1 MVTKVN
7 PSVVADQVFSGRR
20 LNINGDMRVA
30 QRGTKTSM
38 QSGYGGCDR
47 IRLLSNAL
55 GVYTLSQSD
64 TSPNNFGQSFKLTT
78 TTANTSPGVDAYA
91 MLQYKFEGHDLQSL
105 KWGTADAEQI
115 TVSFWV
121 YTNKTGTYNL
131 EMYAYDNT
139 SNYQANKQYTVS
151 ASNTWEKKVITFPSG
166 NNASIPDDNTAALN
180 FNFWLGAG
188 SNYTSGSAGDGNFHS
203 TDANRAAGNVNIADS
218 TSNAFRITG
227 LQIETGTQATPFEY
241 RSIAEEL
248 ALCQRYCQKYGPYG
262 TNSFPFGPSGY
273 SYAATTTAVGQILP
287 VELRASPSISFN
299 GDGNPELR
307 GGMTDGSNTN
317 RAVTSVSSIVA
328 GGTSLMMNITTSGGG
343 NVTGQ
348 VAVLCNASANNFM
361 IYDAEL

>member
-1 MVTKVN
+1 MANTKI
-7 PSVVADQVFSGRR
+7 PSELVDDQVFSGRR

-47 IRLLSNAL
+47 INLLSSSL
-55 GVYTLSQSD
+55 GVYTISQSD
-64 TSPNNFGQSFKLTT
+64 TSPNNFGKSFKLTT
-78 TTANTSPGVDAYA
+78 TTANSSPASSAYA

-139 SNYQANKQYTVS
+139 SNHQANKQYTVS

-166 NNASIPDDNTAALN
+166 NNATIPDDNTAALN

-188 SNYTSGSAGDGNFHS
+188 TTYTSGSASDGNFHS
-203 TDANRAAGNVNIADS
+203 TAANRAAGNVNIADS

-241 RSIAEEL
+241 KTIAQEL
-248 ALCQRYCQKYGPYG
+248 ELCRRYFQHYNFPDSAAVMNGCMWQTSSMYG
-262 TNSFPFGPSGY
+262 TYPFYPQMRAEPTSTT
-273 SYAATTTAVGQILP
+273 SAAATFKLYSPNGQSANTPADIYHQNHSPQAIEIYLYNSSGLGTLGEAVW
-287 VELRASPSISFN
+287 VRS
-299 GDGNPELR
+299 D
-307 GGMTDGSNTN
+307 
-317 RAVTSVSSIVA
+317 
-328 GGTSLMMNITTSGGG
+328 TSGGE
-343 NVTGQ
+343 T
-348 VAVLCNASANNFM
+348 ATFTL
-361 IYDAEL
+361 DAEL

>member
-30 QRGTKTSM
+30 QRGTVTGAT
-38 QSGYGGCDR
+38 SGYGGPDR
-47 IRLLSNAL
+47 MRLATNSL
-55 GVYTLSQSD
+55 GVYTMSQSD

-78 TTANTSPGVDAYA
+78 TTANTSPGADAYA
-91 MLQYKFEGHDLQSL
+91 ILQYKFEGHDLQSL

-115 TVSFWV
+115 TASFWV

-139 SNYQANKQYTVS
+139 SNHQANKQYTVS

-166 NNASIPDDNTAALN
+166 NNATIPDDNTQALN

-188 SNYTSGSAGDGNFHS
+188 SNYTSGSASDGNFHS
-203 TDANRAAGNVNIADS
+203 TTTNRAAGNVNIADS

-241 RSIAEEL
+241 KNIAQEEEQ
-248 ALCQRYCQKYGPYG
+248 CRRYFQHHNFPDSAAVMNGSMWLTTSMYG
-262 TNSFPFGPSGY
+262 TYHFYPKMRAEPTTTISA
-273 SYAATTTAVGQILP
+273 AATFDVL
-287 VELRASPSISFN
+287 SPSSQTAHSPVDRYLQNHSNQSVEVYLYNSSGLGDHGN
-299 GDGNPELR
+299 GVWVRSD
-307 GGMTDGSNTN
+307 
-317 RAVTSVSSIVA
+317 
-328 GGTSLMMNITTSGGG
+328 TSGGE
-343 NVTGQ
+343 T
-348 VAVLCNASANNFM
+348 ATFTF
-361 IYDAEL
+361 DAEL